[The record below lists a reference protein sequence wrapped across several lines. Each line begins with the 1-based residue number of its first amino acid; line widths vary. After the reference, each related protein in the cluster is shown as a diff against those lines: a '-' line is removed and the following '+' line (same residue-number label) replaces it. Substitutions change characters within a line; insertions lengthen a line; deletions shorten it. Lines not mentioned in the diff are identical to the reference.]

1 LIDKAPGHKVAS
13 NLRRTMRLRALTTL
27 VLFALASVVAL
38 FAPLLG
44 LGICICC
51 LLVYLKPEALGVEG

>member
-1 LIDKAPGHKVAS
+1 
-13 NLRRTMRLRALTTL
+13 MRLRALTTL